1 MGLVIGLLVIIS
13 VLIVMILRMVLILP
27 SKGNQRRSNRRKR
40 KSLSRF
46 LSASASASV
55 EEETIV
61 RQEPQ
66 LSQSTDNSEP
76 AHQPGEECSE
86 AKEASDSADAVLGL
100 APAGL
105 SSSEPVA
112 PAAAPSV
119 TSVESPIIT
128 MMLFAPKDRPY
139 GGYELLQALLSNGL
153 RYGDQQIFHYYQSQ
167 QPDSGVLFSCASVV
181 KPGTFDLPNMGGFS
195 TPGLVLFFDAQTVKD
210 PKHAFDQL
218 LQTVDGMV
226 DDLGGEVC
234 DSHQRP
240 FTKQSLLTAHRELDQ
255 YLQNCRTPDLFA
267 TSEY

>member
-27 SKGNQRRSNRRKR
+27 SKGNQRRVNRRKR
-40 KSLSRF
+40 KSLSRY
-46 LSASASASV
+46 LSASTPA
-55 EEETIV
+55 EEETV
-61 RQEPQ
+61 MRQEPQ
-66 LSQSTDNSEP
+66 LSQSIDNAEP
-76 AHQPGEECSE
+76 IHQSDEKCSE
-86 AKEASDSADAVLGL
+86 LKEVPDSADAVLGL
-100 APAGL
+100 TPAAS
-105 SSSEPVA
+105 SSSEPIA
-112 PAAAPSV
+112 PTTASTKA
-119 TSVESPIIT
+119 SVESPIIT

-181 KPGTFDLPNMGGFS
+181 NPGTFDLPNMGGFS
-195 TPGLVLFFDAQTVKD
+195 TPGLVLFFDAQSVKD
-210 PKHAFDQL
+210 PKHAFEQL

-234 DSHQRP
+234 DSHQRL
-240 FTKQSLLTAHRELDQ
+240 FTKQSLLTAHRQLDQ
-255 YLQNCRTPDLFA
+255 YLQNCRTSDLFA

>member
-1 MGLVIGLLVIIS
+1 MGLVIGLLVVIS
-13 VLIVMILRMVLILP
+13 VLIIMLIRMLLNAP
-27 SKGNQRRSNRRKR
+27 TKGNQRRVNRRKR
-40 KSLSRF
+40 KSLSRY
-46 LSASASASV
+46 LSASTSA
-55 EEETIV
+55 EEETV
-61 RQEPQ
+61 MRQEPQ
-66 LSQSTDNSEP
+66 LSQSIDNTKPIHQSEE
-76 AHQPGEECSE
+76 AFSE
-86 AKEASDSADAVLGL
+86 LKEVSDSADAVLGL
-100 APAGL
+100 TPAGP

-112 PAAAPSV
+112 PTTVS
-119 TSVESPIIT
+119 TIGSVESPIIT

-195 TPGLVLFFDAQTVKD
+195 TPGLVLFFDAQAVKD

-234 DSHQRP
+234 DSHRKP
-240 FTKQSLLTAHRELDQ
+240 FTKQSLLTVHRELDQ

-267 TSEY
+267 TSQC

>member
-1 MGLVIGLLVIIS
+1 MGLVIGLLVAIS
-13 VLIVMILRMVLILP
+13 VLIIILIRMVLNAP
-27 SKGNQRRSNRRKR
+27 SKGNQRRVNRRKR

-46 LSASASASV
+46 LSASASV
-55 EEETIV
+55 EQETVV

-76 AHQPGEECSE
+76 AHQKGEEYPE
-86 AKEASDSADAVLGL
+86 PKEALDSADAVLGL
-100 APAGL
+100 APAGS

-128 MMLFAPKDRPY
+128 LMLFAPKDRPY

-218 LQTVDGMV
+218 LQTIDGMV
-226 DDLGGEVC
+226 DDLGGDVC
-234 DSHQRP
+234 DSHKRP
-240 FTKQSLLTAHRELDQ
+240 FTKQSLLTVHRQLDQ